1 MSYFR
6 ELPNISAVSLLP
18 SASRN
23 DERMLVK
30 NIYKRAKLRS
40 DLDNIIMAFDY
51 RTIPDGYRPDNV
63 ANEIYEDPE
72 LDWVVLIVNNITN
85 IRDQWPLSNN
95 DLHTYMLDK
104 YGSEENIAGV
114 HHYETI
120 ELKDRFNRTVLQS
133 GLEVDSSFQYTYNEY
148 TGIGTNF
155 SRVSIPASQSVS
167 NFEYETRLN
176 DTKRIIRIL
185 KPEYLPALI
194 SDMRRM
200 MKYEKSSQFVDRITK
215 EAYNPRETGV

>member
-30 NIYKRAKLRS
+30 NIYKRAKLRG
-40 DLDNIIMAFDY
+40 DLDNIILAFDY

-85 IRDQWPLSNN
+85 VRDQ
-95 DLHTYMLDK
+95 
-104 YGSEENIAGV
+104 
-114 HHYETI
+114 
-120 ELKDRFNRTVLQS
+120 
-133 GLEVDSSFQYTYNEY
+133 
-148 TGIGTNF
+148 
-155 SRVSIPASQSVS
+155 
-167 NFEYETRLN
+167 
-176 DTKRIIRIL
+176 
-185 KPEYLPALI
+185 
-194 SDMRRM
+194 
-200 MKYEKSSQFVDRITK
+200 
-215 EAYNPRETGV
+215 